1 MAADGAQRVMED
13 SSDSDDS
20 MSGKRPVFSSE
31 ETALPDDL
39 LENSEEF
46 VRLYEEH
53 QPELQQVIKDLEGS
67 SDEFLDKYGT
77 ATRASRAGGLVGA
90 AGVVGGIGTAG
101 AAILFAPFTGGLSLV
116 LGAASVSAAV
126 GGGAASFK
134 SNTIKEIEQK
144 KAVDEVENALNKF
157 NTTTDRVTNRL
168 KNICN
173 DVEKIWQYQ
182 NDEQSRLIKHGI
194 EHFRKSVEDL
204 SDLAKLFAPGD
215 LRRVLEQGTR
225 TVHMHKFMQ
234 TFIAVL
240 LNMLG
245 FLFIL
250 EDNRTLRDF
259 DKLKRRLPVREEELE
274 SKAGKF
280 IYKMRETINHLQN
293 TLNELET
300 SKSEVERVIIPNLN
314 QYVKQQREA
323 HKSAE
328 SD

>member
-1 MAADGAQRVMED
+1 MATEGAQRVTED

-31 ETALPDDL
+31 ETALSDDL
-39 LENSEEF
+39 LKNSEEF
-46 VRLYEEH
+46 IRLYEEH

-77 ATRASRAGGLVGA
+77 ATRASRTGGLVGA
-90 AGVVGGIGTAG
+90 AGAVGAG
-101 AAILFAPFTGGLSLV
+101 AALLLAPFTGGLSLV

-126 GGGAASFK
+126 GGGATSFK
-134 SNTIKEIEQK
+134 SNSDKEIEQK

-168 KNICN
+168 KNVCN

-215 LRRVLEQGTR
+215 LRRLLEQGTR

-259 DKLKRRLPVREEELE
+259 DKLKR
-274 SKAGKF
+274 
-280 IYKMRETINHLQN
+280 
-293 TLNELET
+293 
-300 SKSEVERVIIPNLN
+300 
-314 QYVKQQREA
+314 
-323 HKSAE
+323 
-328 SD
+328 